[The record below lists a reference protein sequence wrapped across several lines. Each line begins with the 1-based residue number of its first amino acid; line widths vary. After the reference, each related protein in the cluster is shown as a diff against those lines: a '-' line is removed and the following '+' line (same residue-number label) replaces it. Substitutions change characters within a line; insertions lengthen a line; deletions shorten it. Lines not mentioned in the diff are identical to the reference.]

1 MAHLV
6 IEMDR
11 GMGWEVRSQGDA
23 NGVDA
28 AALVEYLPAFAIQ
41 YPHRAFLDGVL
52 VAEAQRPHGRRG
64 KVVVVKIAHEARD
77 DAY

>member
-1 MAHLV
+1 MANIR

-11 GMGWEVRSQGDA
+11 GAGWEVRQEGSA
-23 NGVDA
+23 EGVTARD
-28 AALVEYLPAFAIQ
+28 LVDYLPAFAIQ

-64 KVVVVKIAHEARD
+64 KTRIVQFIVGNED
-77 DAY
+77 DA